1 MYRAPSP
8 PVIFELAGIGV
19 ELDYSFFGGAGPD
32 RLDRLRA
39 IDAHLSAAEN
49 PREWHL
55 PSAAIAALQSI
66 EERKLTREIFLG
78 EWCDPRDLMLIRR
91 GSGDVEGLGRVSDIR
106 YDTLGEAKVRNW
118 GVAIPD
124 PGFDEPGQ
132 YAYAFSSPPYSLNA
146 LRSEIQRLFKQST
159 ELLLGRGAPIE
170 IFDWSGGDLT
180 LVHPLFEAGMEWW
193 GVFLFTIFNPDDR
206 TMVVISGSTTD

>member
-8 PVIFELAGIGV
+8 PIIFELAGIGV

-55 PSAAIAALQSI
+55 PADAIVALQSI
-66 EERKLTREIFLG
+66 EERKLTREAFLG

-91 GSGDVEGLGRVSDIR
+91 GSGEVEGLGRVSDIR
-106 YDTLGEAKVRNW
+106 YDKLGEAPFRSW
-118 GVAIPD
+118 GGATPNC
-124 PGFDEPGQ
+124 DEPGQ
-132 YAYAFSSPPYSLNA
+132 YAYAFSCPPYSLEGPSA
-146 LRSEIQRLFKQST
+146 KIQRLFKAST
-159 ELLLGRGAPIE
+159 ELILGRGGRIE

-180 LVHPLFEAGMEWW
+180 RVHPTFEAGMEWW
-193 GVFLFTIFNPDDR
+193 GVFLFTILNPEDHS
-206 TMVVISGSTTD
+206 MVVISGSTTD